1 MDDRTVLERLSEA
14 KTSTDLSHRPTRC
27 DVDYVA
33 ALGAAGIKHKAG
45 SAILDAD
52 LTRDPE
58 TITSAYKATENI
70 VRILS
75 RKRSWLMTP
84 PKLRAIATAAFRAY
98 MLPACPACKGRGFTG
113 VETMVADRLIDCPDC
128 KGSGRGKDGKPC
140 QSCNGKGKVVEKAK
154 PAVYAPKA
162 CTECGGT
169 GKRKLPVRYNRE
181 IRDVLAIMDSRRRA
195 AGVAVRKQM
204 GLRAVEVE

>member
-33 ALGAAGIKHKAG
+33 ALGAAGITHRAG

-58 TITSAYKATENI
+58 TIRGAYQATESI
-70 VRILS
+70 VKILA
-75 RKRSWLMTP
+75 RKRHWLMSP

-98 MLPACPACKGRGFTG
+98 MLPSCPACKGRGFTG

-128 KGSGRGKDGKPC
+128 KGHGYGKDRKPC
-140 QSCNGKGKVVEKAK
+140 KTCNGKGKVVEKAK
-154 PAVYAPKA
+154 QAIYAPKP
-162 CTECGGT
+162 CSECGGS
-169 GKRKLPVRYNRE
+169 GKRKLPARYNRE
-181 IRDVLAIMDSRRRA
+181 IRDVLAVMDSQRRA
-195 AGVAVRKQM
+195 AGALVRKQM
-204 GLRAVEVE
+204 GLRAEVE